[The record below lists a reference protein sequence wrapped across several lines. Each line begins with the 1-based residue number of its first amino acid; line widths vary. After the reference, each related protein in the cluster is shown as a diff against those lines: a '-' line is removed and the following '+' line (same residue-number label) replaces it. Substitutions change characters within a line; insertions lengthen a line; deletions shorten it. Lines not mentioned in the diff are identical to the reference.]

1 MSTFNIKVGAA
12 VGVLVLAAI
21 LVPTFERPP
30 VVSVQSGFRGTGM
43 EQVVNPRLRGPIIAA
58 NQVPAAPEA
67 ADNDGDRASA
77 LYQNVQLL
85 GDVSNAQ
92 FLRIMQAMTEW
103 IVPQEVRDAGNGCA
117 YCHNVENM
125 ASDEVYTKVVSR
137 RMMQMVRTINNE
149 WVPHFGGNQGAGVTC
164 YTCHRGRPVPSEV
177 WSTPVLPQHGL
188 QAQTGQN
195 RPSPAAGGSS
205 MPVDP
210 FTPYLLQDRNIRVIS
225 QTSLPR
231 YNTTSI
237 QQTEG
242 TYALMMHM
250 SSSLGVNCTF
260 CHNSRSFAD
269 WATSPPQR
277 ATAWHG
283 IRMVREINVNYIT
296 PLTPLWAAHPNGPP
310 EAGPRIA
317 RLGPA
322 GDALMVNCSTCH
334 QGLNKPL
341 NGAPMLQD
349 YPELRAISGGPARSA
364 ALVPQ

>member
-1 MSTFNIKVGAA
+1 MSTFNLKVGAA
-12 VGVLVLAAI
+12 VGALVLAAI

-30 VVSVQSGFRGTGM
+30 VQTTQGGFRGTSMGT
-43 EQVVNPRLRGPIIAA
+43 VVNPRLRATTIAA
-58 NQVPAAPEA
+58 NQVPEAPEA

-77 LYQNVQLL
+77 LYQNVTLL
-85 GDVSNAQ
+85 GDLSNAQ
-92 FLRIMQAMTEW
+92 FLRIMQAMTDW
-103 IVPQEVRDAGNGCA
+103 IAPEQGCA

-137 RMMQMVRTINNE
+137 RMLEMVRAINNH
-149 WVPHFGGNQGAGVTC
+149 PHVGQTGVTC

-177 WSTPVLPQHGL
+177 WSTAVLPQHGL

-195 RPSPAAGGSS
+195 RASRAAAGTS

-210 FTPYLLQDRNIRVIS
+210 FTPYLMGDQNIRVIS
-225 QTSLPR
+225 GTSLPR
-231 YNTTSI
+231 YNRTSI
-237 QQTEG
+237 QATEG

-250 SSSLGVNCTF
+250 SSGLGVNCTF
-260 CHNSRSFAD
+260 CHNSRSFAE
-269 WATSPPQR
+269 WAQSPPQR

-283 IRMVREINVNYIT
+283 IRMVRDVNMTYIT
-296 PLTPLWAAHPNGPP
+296 PLAPLWAANPNGPP
-310 EAGPRIA
+310 DAPHMA

-322 GDALMVNCSTCH
+322 GDPMKVNCSTCH
-334 QGLNKPL
+334 RGVNRPL

-364 ALVPQ
+364 ALVTQ